1 MPLHRSLLHR
11 LLPAPPPVGAQ
22 SADLALRP
30 WAAYLFLLIGAALT
44 LSTHLTNPGPL
55 AWTGGIAA
63 VGLLC
68 WAARRAGYPALAA
81 IDLTTAHCTTP
92 AARRR
97 WVRIGAATTAW
108 TTGILLAGAVAE
120 WGARALLGVET
131 ASPVGGAVVLLP
143 VVAPTVALLAVV
155 LLGRVVLHRVEVYT
169 TAALVVVVLGLLAPG
184 AGSALG
190 VLLLAASTL
199 GLVWLYARTRR
210 GLALYAGYLLA
221 CAAMRVVFPALPGL

>member
-11 LLPAPPPVGAQ
+11 LLPASPPSGAQ

-30 WAAYLFLLIGAALT
+30 WVAYLFLLVGAVLM

-68 WAARRAGYPALAA
+68 WAAHRTGYPALAA

-97 WVRIGAATTAW
+97 WVRTGAATAAW
-108 TTGILLAGAVAE
+108 TTGILLAGVVVE
-120 WGARALLGVET
+120 WGVRALLGAEPT
-131 ASPVGGAVVLLP
+131 SPAGGAVVLLP
-143 VVAPTVALLAVV
+143 VVAPTVVLLTVV
-155 LLGRVVLHRVEVYT
+155 LLERVVLHRVEVYT

-184 AGSALG
+184 QGSALG
-190 VLLLAASTL
+190 VLPLVASTL
-199 GLVWLYARTRR
+199 GLVWLYGRTRR
-210 GLALYAGYLLA
+210 GLALYAGYLVA
-221 CAAMRVVFPALPGL
+221 YAAMRVVSQVLRGL

>member
-1 MPLHRSLLHR
+1 MPLHRSLLYR
-11 LLPAPPPVGAQ
+11 LLPASPPSGAQ

-30 WAAYLFLLIGAALT
+30 WVAYLFLLVGAGLT

-68 WAARRAGYPALAA
+68 WAARRKGYPALAA

-97 WVRIGAATTAW
+97 WVRTGAATAAW
-108 TTGILLAGAVAE
+108 TTGILLAGVVAE
-120 WGARALLGVET
+120 LGARALLSSTVT
-131 ASPVGGAVVLLP
+131 SPAGGAVVLLP
-143 VVAPTVALLAVV
+143 VVVPTVALLTVV
-155 LLGRVVLHRVEVYT
+155 LLERVVLHRVEVYT

-184 AGSALG
+184 QGSALG
-190 VLLLAASTL
+190 VLPLVASTL
-199 GLVWLYARTRR
+199 GLVWLYGRTRR
-210 GLALYAGYLLA
+210 GLALYAGYLVAYVSVRITLS
-221 CAAMRVVFPALPGL
+221 ALPGL